1 MFGKL
6 LLLFLII
13 PVIELALLIKIG
25 TMIGTLNTILI
36 VIFTAFI
43 GAYLVKTEG
52 LNVMQRFQGNLN
64 RGIFPAEEI
73 FDGAIILVAGAL
85 LVTPGVITDFVGFV
99 LVIPPSRAIVKK
111 FIRKFVE
118 KRFVATHINYPPPPP
133 PPPYGDL

>member
-1 MFGKL
+1 MFGRL

-13 PVIELALLIKIG
+13 PVVELALLIKIG
-25 TMIGTLNTILI
+25 TVIGTLNTILL

-52 LNVMQRFQGNLN
+52 LNVMERFQSNLGQ
-64 RGIFPAEEI
+64 GIFPAEEI

-99 LVIPPSRAIVKK
+99 LVIPPSRAVIKK

-118 KRFVATHINYPPPPP
+118 KRFVTTHINYPP
-133 PPPYGDL
+133 GNFKD

>member
-13 PVIELALLIKIG
+13 PVVELALLIKIG
-25 TMIGTLNTILI
+25 TVIGTLNTILL

-52 LNVMQRFQGNLN
+52 LNVMERFQSNLGQ
-64 RGIFPAEEI
+64 GIFPAEEI

-99 LVIPPSRAIVKK
+99 LVIPPSRAVIKK

-118 KRFVATHINYPPPPP
+118 KRFVTTHINYPP
-133 PPPYGDL
+133 GNFKD